1 LPIFFLQH
9 RPDRSHVFG
18 DVAEQRH
25 DSCDVSVL
33 DRPLD
38 VPIVALILRL
48 DKCRFRTFSIG
59 ISASSSAASTPV
71 ASPRLAG
78 AHFANPRND
87 FVGKEAYRGVF
98 GERAA
103 LGVQER
109 TLAKTCLFVLPS
121 TSPANATVPWDERL
135 RWFCELAELSPPR
148 EPIDVGR

>member
-25 DSCDVSVL
+25 GSCDVSVL

-78 AHFANPRND
+78 AHFANRND
-87 FVGKEAYRGVF
+87 FWRLLNAAGFTSRLYEPHEQYDALAEGI
-98 GERAA
+98 GITNAA
-103 LGVQER
+103 LR
-109 TLAKTCLFVLPS
+109 TTRGSGTCAVR
-121 TSPANATVPWDERL
+121 TSR
-135 RWFCELAELSPPR
+135 RPPHGLG
-148 EPIDVGR
+148 ESQPI